1 MTKSCSTDNTK
12 CWQGCRV
19 IETLIHCYWEYE
31 MFQSH
36 WRNIWQFH
44 KYKRYIKDL
53 TIPLLIIY
61 PRKLKIYIHTNI
73 CTKIFTAALI
83 IIAKSER
90 NPDNYQWIN
99 RQNVVYSHNKIL
111 FSHKK
116 WSTDMSHKL
125 KEPWKHDNNNKWKK
139 PGKNRLHQFSSVQFS
154 RSVMSDSLWPHEL
167 QNARPP
173 SPSPTSGVHSNSR
186 PSSWWCHP
194 AISSS
199 VVPFSSCLQ
208 SLPASESFPMS
219 QLFTLSGQSTGV

>member
-1 MTKSCSTDNTK
+1 MTKSCITDNTK

-44 KYKRYIKDL
+44 KYKRYIKYL

-61 PRKLKIYIHTNI
+61 PRKLKMYIHTNI

-90 NPDNYQWIN
+90 NPDNYQLIN
-99 RQNVVYSHNKIL
+99 RQSVVYSHNKIL

-116 WSTDMSHKL
+116 WSTVMSHKL

-139 PGKNRLHQFSSVQFS
+139 TGKNRLHQFSSVAQSCLTLCDPMNCSIPGLPLHHQLLEFTQTHIHRVGDAIQPS
-154 RSVMSDSLWPHEL
+154 HPLS
-167 QNARPP
+167 
-173 SPSPTSGVHSNSR
+173 SPSPPAPN
-186 PSSWWCHP
+186 PSQH
-194 AISSS
+194 
-199 VVPFSSCLQ
+199 Q
-208 SLPASESFPMS
+208 SLFQWVNSSHEVAKVLEF
-219 QLFTLSGQSTGV
+219 QLE